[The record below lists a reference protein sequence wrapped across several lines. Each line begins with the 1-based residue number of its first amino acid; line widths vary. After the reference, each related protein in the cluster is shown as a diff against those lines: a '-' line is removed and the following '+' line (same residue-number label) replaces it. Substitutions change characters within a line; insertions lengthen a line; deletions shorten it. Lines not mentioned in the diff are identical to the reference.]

1 MDAALEAMNGV
12 KGANRKQL
20 AGTTFFGG
28 CKIHGEQVQRVGG

>member
-12 KGANRKQL
+12 KGVNRKTIC
-20 AGTTFFGG
+20 TTFFGE